1 MKGNLPFLVF
11 SGFCFASNIFKLR
24 HPIGR
29 HVQHQRIRM
38 SDASLILVSYM
49 LCSIP
54 PRVLFI
60 TVIIS
65 RTYSDINNS
74 LYLIEFKWIYL
85 GIVGIYLL

>member
-38 SDASLILVSYM
+38 SDASLVLVSHM
-49 LCSIP
+49 LCSLSLSLSLFL

-60 TVIIS
+60 TAIIS
-65 RTYSDINNS
+65 RS
-74 LYLIEFKWIYL
+74 F
-85 GIVGIYLL
+85 LL